1 MTFVL
6 GADVR
11 HDSQPW
17 GATDWLVNPQAVGS
31 RQLVVAQIIIES
43 GKGHSFHLHPT
54 QEEVLVILEGHL
66 EQWVENVCQE
76 LGPGEAVHIPPNVV
90 HASFNHTSS
99 PVRAL
104 VALGPCVGDADGYEQ
119 VDKSEEEPWKSLLP
133 IR

>member
-6 GADVR
+6 AEDVF
-11 HDSQPW
+11 HDPQPW
-17 GATDWLVNPQAVGS
+17 GATDWLVNPRTAGS
-31 RQLVVAQIIIES
+31 RQLVVAQIII
-43 GKGHSFHLHPT
+43 KPGHGHAFHIHPA
-54 QEEVLVILEGHL
+54 QEEVVVILEGRL
-66 EQWVENVCQE
+66 EQWVEDVNQE
-76 LGPGEAVHIPPNVV
+76 LGAGESVHIPPNVV

-104 VALGPCVGDADGYEQ
+104 VALGPCVGNADGYEQ